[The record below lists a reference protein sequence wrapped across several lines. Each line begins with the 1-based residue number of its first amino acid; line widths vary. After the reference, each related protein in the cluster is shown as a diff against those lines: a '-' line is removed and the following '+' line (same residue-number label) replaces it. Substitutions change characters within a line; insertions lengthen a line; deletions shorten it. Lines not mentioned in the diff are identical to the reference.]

1 MKRRKFL
8 QVSTPMIVGPLVVQN
23 NLLKPFVSGSLARMF
38 NCEEVNDRV
47 LVIVQ
52 LKGGN
57 DGLNCLI
64 PTFQYDT
71 YKNFRPVI
79 GIGQDKLIHLD
90 TTLDNDH
97 QVMLHPNLAPFKELY
112 EKDQFSMVQGVGYAN
127 TNKSHFKGTDL
138 WLSGG
143 DSTPAHFNFGSGWVG
158 RYLDA
163 SYPGIAGEP
172 TVNFPDPLGIQLGNK
187 QQSIGFHTEHQ
198 HEAGINLS
206 GQNPAGFY
214 TLVSELGGIAPASIP
229 SSDYG
234 RNLSY
239 IIDIEDST
247 NRYSS
252 RVSEVFNKGV
262 NMGSYP
268 NYDLANQLK
277 TVARMISGGGK
288 TKVYVVSIGSFDTH
302 KTQGDGN
309 TPLEGT
315 HATQLKQLAE
325 SIQAFQNDLELMEL
339 DGRVAGVTFS
349 EFGRRPKEN
358 GSGGTDHGT
367 IAPMFLFGTPIKSG
381 VIGTNPDLSLVG
393 EGNDFIGLGQ
403 DYRNVFTALLQD
415 WLGASDRVLEET
427 YFQDFIS
434 AKTDILDAPYQ
445 VDPGCYIDNY
455 LPTSILNR
463 AIQLNI
469 YPNPARTVTS
479 FDLETTGSGTAFIKV
494 TDMSGRVMK
503 QWNKGYT
510 IGKNNFTLGISNID
524 AGSYILDLTLSDSKR
539 RYSGKLVVID

>member
-252 RVSEVFNKGV
+252 RVSEVFNKGA

-277 TVARMISGGGK
+277 TA
-288 TKVYVVSIGSFDTH
+288 
-302 KTQGDGN
+302 
-309 TPLEGT
+309 
-315 HATQLKQLAE
+315 
-325 SIQAFQNDLELMEL
+325 
-339 DGRVAGVTFS
+339 
-349 EFGRRPKEN
+349 
-358 GSGGTDHGT
+358 
-367 IAPMFLFGTPIKSG
+367 
-381 VIGTNPDLSLVG
+381 
-393 EGNDFIGLGQ
+393 
-403 DYRNVFTALLQD
+403 
-415 WLGASDRVLEET
+415 
-427 YFQDFIS
+427 
-434 AKTDILDAPYQ
+434 
-445 VDPGCYIDNY
+445 C
-455 LPTSILNR
+455 
-463 AIQLNI
+463 
-469 YPNPARTVTS
+469 
-479 FDLETTGSGTAFIKV
+479 GTACSAI
-494 TDMSGRVMK
+494 
-503 QWNKGYT
+503 T
-510 IGKNNFTLGISNID
+510 IPPAPTTTTN
-524 AGSYILDLTLSDSKR
+524 
-539 RYSGKLVVID
+539 